1 MKKLIL
7 ILIMILA
14 FALPALANT
23 ITFSAKTNDFVTY
36 TDTTELYLE
45 YKLSEK
51 TTAGFTLTVNDLVFG
66 TPTESIDATLDFI
79 FGNGTAQ
86 LGAGYDISGGT
97 SYVKGKILNF
107 SLGDDLKFN
116 TKVKYN
122 FPADTYWAV
131 ANVIFNVG
139 EKVDLIVEGR
149 TDSDGAELYSAE
161 AQLTFGLTENMDL
174 TVGYE
179 INGWDDS
186 INDWDAMTISS
197 DAETAYGKIVI
208 RF

>member
-14 FALPALANT
+14 FALPALANS

-79 FGNGTAQ
+79 LGNGTAQ

-97 SYVKGKILNF
+97 SYVKGKILNYG
-107 SLGDDLKFN
+107 LGDDLKFN
-116 TKVKYN
+116 AKVKYN

-131 ANVIFNVG
+131 ANVVLDLG
-139 EKVDLIVEGR
+139 KVDLIVETR
-149 TDSDGAELYSAE
+149 TDSDGIVPYSAE

-174 TVGYE
+174 IVGYE

>member
-14 FALPALANT
+14 FALPAFATNT
-23 ITFSAKTNDFVTY
+23 ITFSVETNDFATY

-45 YKLSEK
+45 YKLGEK
-51 TTAGFTLTVNDLVFG
+51 TTAGFTFTVNDLVFG

-86 LGAGYDISGGT
+86 LGAGYYISGGT
-97 SYVKGKILNF
+97 SYVKGKILDF

-131 ANVIFNVG
+131 ANVIYTKD
-139 EKVDLIVEGR
+139 KVKLILETR
-149 TDSDGAELYSAE
+149 TDSDGFVPYSAE

-197 DAETAYGKIVI
+197 NAETAYGKVVI

>member
-14 FALPALANT
+14 FALPVLANT

-45 YKLSEK
+45 YKLNEK
-51 TTAGFTLTVNDLVFG
+51 TTAGFTFTVNDLVFG

-79 FGNGTAQ
+79 LGNGTAQ

-97 SYVKGKILNF
+97 SYVKGKILNYG
-107 SLGDDLKFN
+107 LGDDLKFN
-116 TKVKYN
+116 AKVKYN

-131 ANVIFNVG
+131 ANVVLDLG
-139 EKVDLIVEGR
+139 KVDLIVETR

-161 AQLTFGLTENMDL
+161 AKLTFNLTENMDL

-186 INDWDAMTISS
+186 INDWDAMTIS
-197 DAETAYGKIVI
+197 DDLNTASAKLVI